1 MPEHGGGELGDRC
14 GTIAFDA
21 EIRRSVAPRRAA
33 TKDVVEALF
42 DLEPTAGDSDYSGA
56 FRAVGE
62 AKRAFVLVLTDLLEE
77 AAARPLLEALPVLAR
92 RHAVAVASVVD
103 PDLRALV
110 RRDPERP
117 LDVYRAAVAVEV
129 LAARERVAARLRRSA
144 AEVLEAPAGSLP
156 AACVSA
162 YLRAKAR
169 ALL

>member
-1 MPEHGGGELGDRC
+1 MPQLRGHARPRVEHLDRDR
-14 GTIAFDA
+14 GAVDV
-21 EIRRSVAPRRAA
+21 ERPRRVAA
-33 TKDVVEALF
+33 QQLREVGIGRARDGDGVPPRHDRDRVKQRARGRL
-42 DLEPTAGDSDYSGA
+42 LEQ
-56 FRAVGE
+56 VGE
-62 AKRAFVLVLTDLLEE
+62 HEHEGALRLADLAE
-77 AAARPLLEALPVLAR
+77 
-92 RHAVAVASVVD
+92 
-103 PDLRALV
+103 RALV

-144 AEVLEAPAGSLP
+144 AEVLEAPARSLP